1 MSKGSSY
8 WSTATGRIGNTVVS
22 VSKGQRIERA
32 YQPHVNNRRT
42 NLQMIQRARFANCV
56 KFYKRAY
63 ANFFKFA
70 YEDKRTNESDY
81 NAFMRHN
88 TNAKSR
94 LLKKAQVNG
103 TYGALGDEWVISA
116 GILAEPSILNVRGQQ
131 PYLSLPS
138 LTTTGDTIGELSQ
151 ALINDYSLIN
161 GDIVTVVTITSN
173 VTSLKQQ
180 NPSQYAK
187 WDIVQLIVNTASTR
201 KIDEIAKNLSMTT
214 AKGLNLDNP
223 GANAPKW
230 YGVIFSRRSTSNI
243 LRCSNS
249 KLYGNSYAYQMYLDA
264 QSAEWKDEVLAS
276 WQASGEAVLEGTLV
290 TQGTSAVINTVNGDN
305 VPRVSTTVFNNGISS
320 SATLTGENLNLLKV
334 NNFTFNG
341 GTISDYTVIDVNTA
355 TLTLQGDGSHTDDW
369 TLFVDGK
376 LIARGVNAIATVT
389 SVSPSS
395 VDKLDANDTMSF
407 DINGSNMSGFDIDK
421 LVSSNDKLVISTV
434 NIVSNSKVTVTI
446 KAIENVTAANIS
458 YNDSVIFR
466 VAVITAK
473 ITAPA
478 SASQASGGN
487 KTFNL
492 TGENLTKLTAS
503 DFVVTGGASV
513 VSYTTDSDTSATLVV
528 STSSTQEGSVKC
540 GDWQQTFYVM
550 PESEP

>member
-22 VSKGQRIERA
+22 VTKGQRIERA

-63 ANFFKFA
+63 SNFFKFA
-70 YEDKRTNESDY
+70 YEDKRPSESDY

-88 TNAKSR
+88 TNAKSS

-103 TYGALGDEWVISA
+103 TFIALGDEWVISA

-173 VTSLKQQ
+173 VTTLRQD
-180 NPSQYAK
+180 NPSQYSK
-187 WDIVQLIVNTASTR
+187 WDIVQFIVNTASTR
-201 KIDEIAKNLSMTT
+201 KIDEISKNLSMTT
-214 AKGLNLDNP
+214 AKGLNLDIV
-223 GANAPKW
+223 GVSVPKW
-230 YGVIFSRRSTSNI
+230 YGVIFSRRSTTSL

-249 KLYGNSYAYQMYLDA
+249 KLYGNSYAYQLYLDA
-264 QSAEWKDEVLAS
+264 QSAEWKDEVLLS

-290 TQGTSAVINTVNGDN
+290 TSGTSAVILTVNGDN
-305 VPRVSTTVFNNGISS
+305 VPRVSSTVFNNGISS
-320 SATLTGENLNLLKV
+320 SATLTGDNLNLLKV

-341 GTISDYTVIDVNTA
+341 GTISDYNVIDVNTA
-355 TLTLQGDGSHTDDW
+355 TLTLQGDGSYPDDW
-369 TLFVDGK
+369 TLFMDGK

-395 VDKLDANDTMSF
+395 VDKLDANDTMTF
-407 DINGSNMSGFDIDK
+407 DINGRNMSGFDREK
-421 LVSSNDKLVISTV
+421 LSSNNENLVISNV

-446 KAIENVTAANIS
+446 KATQDVTAAEIS
-458 YNDSVIFR
+458 YNNNVIFS
-466 VAVITAK
+466 VVKVTAK

-478 SASQASGGN
+478 SSSQTSGGN

-513 VSYTTDSDTSATLVV
+513 VSYTTESNTKATLVV
-528 STSSTQEGSVKC
+528 STSSSQPGTVSYGEWRQEF
-540 GDWQQTFYVM
+540 TTL
-550 PESEP
+550 PPAE